1 VTPLLPGQAAFTR
14 LDGLVSLVACD
25 HDENLR
31 LGGVS
36 FEVRSG
42 MYTVLIEG
50 VDVPAVNILLKLS
63 SAAGDSYYVAWIDE
77 LTPDG
82 AGVVESLATQ
92 PELPVVMATP
102 LGEQVGRAMTKNG
115 LRSLS
120 GKQLSIIAELA
131 ERARWNVHHF
141 AAARAYIDGQYPT
154 AAALWG
160 MLGGE

>member
-1 VTPLLPGQAAFTR
+1 MKPFLPGQAAFTR
-14 LDGLVSLVACD
+14 LDGLVSLVAYD
-25 HDENLR
+25 HEDNLR

-42 MYTVLIEG
+42 MYTVFIEG
-50 VDVPAVNILLKLS
+50 IDVPAVNVILKLS
-63 SAAGDSYYVAWIDE
+63 TDEGDSYYVAWIDE

-92 PELPVVMATP
+92 PEFAVVLETP
-102 LGEQVGRAMTKNG
+102 DGERIGQAMTKNG
-115 LRSLS
+115 LRALS
-120 GKQLSIIAELA
+120 GKQLAIISELA

-141 AAARAYIDGQYPT
+141 AAARAYIESQYPT